1 MYQKIENSSDSI
13 LNGLKSIHVSQYNW
27 LKSNLYIK
35 DVSTDIE
42 YQKMYRSYWVMRYIS
57 PKSNFNKEYFSY
69 LENNKHNSQIDFH
82 ETCKYLSS
90 FTTDEKH
97 ERHSFQFSF
106 ITKLIHMIDGDF
118 PIYDSMVSEFYKL
131 PLISG
136 SNLTQKITEA
146 RSAIDLLKKEQ
157 DKIIQGGHLEKS
169 IDKFKSKYP
178 QSEFSDR
185 KIIDSMIWAFISQNK
200 HNK

>member
-1 MYQKIENSSDSI
+1 
-13 LNGLKSIHVSQYNW
+13 
-27 LKSNLYIK
+27 
-35 DVSTDIE
+35 
-42 YQKMYRSYWVMRYIS
+42 
-57 PKSNFNKEYFSY
+57 
-69 LENNKHNSQIDFH
+69 
-82 ETCKYLSS
+82 
-90 FTTDEKH
+90 
-97 ERHSFQFSF
+97 
-106 ITKLIHMIDGDF
+106 MIDGDF
-118 PIYDSMVSEFYKL
+118 PIYDSMVSEFYKYKL

-136 SNLTQKITEA
+136 SNLTQKITQA

-169 IDKFKSKYP
+169 INKFKSKYP